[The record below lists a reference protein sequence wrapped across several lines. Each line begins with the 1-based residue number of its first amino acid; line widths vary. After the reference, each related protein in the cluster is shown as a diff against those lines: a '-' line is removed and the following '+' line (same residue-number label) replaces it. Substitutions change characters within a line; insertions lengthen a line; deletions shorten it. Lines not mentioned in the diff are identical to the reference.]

1 MKLVRTAAGIALV
14 ALLAGAALAAAGK
27 REDGQREG
35 PILNSFVQDGP
46 VAAHIVL
53 RSGPDP
59 RLIVAFPADNG
70 AIGLWFDRTD
80 HPVAWS
86 LTGKPRRVRATDAR
100 GQVLH
105 GVTFHARLRAGPLHI
120 RQALLSSARVLRDYQ
135 LSGKA
140 PPELQV
146 APRKDGKSLLWAR
159 DRLDGAPGYSLAV
172 KLEHGTLADDMINP
186 GPDGTIR
193 IAVTALSGDI
203 PLAPFPPGALL
214 TAEAAKDPAAR
225 ATLQFL
231 SYRQKFNAGS
241 WRFNTYFGR
250 DTLMS
255 LRLLM
260 PVLKPDGVET
270 GLRSVLDRLSRDGN
284 VAHEEEIGE
293 YAVLRH
299 KKAGDG
305 PSDTPIYNYDM
316 IDSAFL
322 LAPVARAWLIDDPRG
337 RARAMAFLGL
347 SNGSRR
353 MGDALITN
361 LRFVIRQA
369 KAFADAP
376 RWTNLVA
383 LKPGKDAGNWR
394 DSKDGLGG
402 GHYPYDVNAVL
413 VPAALDAIDALDKA
427 GLLEPFLVPSDRT
440 MLADLPRVA
449 QVWRDRAPPLF
460 LQTVGPDAA
469 RAAVTRYARAQNVP
483 AAAAL
488 ASIDR
493 HPIRYHAIALDAA
506 GKPVPILHSD
516 GGFALLFASPPPEA
530 LEVMAGAIERPFPA
544 GLMTGAGMLVAN
556 PVFAPAALQR
566 KFGPNAYHGAVIWSW
581 QQALA
586 AAGLARQVRRADL
599 RPPPADACGPRRR
612 ACGARSRRA
621 GQCAIRNSGPGGTRT
636 APIASCRSGRAARM
650 RTNPM
655 PPSFG
660 APSIWRCAARRRAA
674 AAGNEDI
681 RTGIAVLA

>member
-1 MKLVRTAAGIALV
+1 MKLIRTIAGIAFV
-14 ALLAGAALAAAGK
+14 ALLAGATWAAAGK
-27 REDGQREG
+27 QRDGRQDG
-35 PILNSFVQDGP
+35 PMLDSFIQEGP

-53 RSGPDP
+53 RSGVDP
-59 RLIVAFPADNG
+59 RLVVAFPADNG

-80 HPVAWS
+80 HPVEWS
-86 LTGKPRRVRATDAR
+86 LKGKPRPVRTTDPR

-105 GVTFHARLRAGPLHI
+105 GITFKTRIRAAQLHI

-140 PPELQV
+140 PPELLV
-146 APRKDGKSLLWAR
+146 APRKDGKGLVWAR

-172 KLEHGTLADDMINP
+172 KVEHGTLTDGVIGP
-186 GPDGTIR
+186 GPDGTITMA
-193 IAVTALSGDI
+193 ITALSGDI

-214 TAEAAKDPAAR
+214 TAEAAKDPQAR
-225 ATLQFL
+225 AALQFL

-260 PVLKPDGVET
+260 PVLKPEAVET

-284 VAHEEEIGE
+284 VAHEEAIGE
-293 YAVLRH
+293 YAVLQH
-299 KKAGDG
+299 KRAGDG
-305 PSDTPIYNYDM
+305 QSDAPIYDYDM

-322 LAPVARAWLIDDPRG
+322 LAPVAHAWLIDDPRG
-337 RARAMAFLGL
+337 RARAAAFLGL
-347 SNGSRR
+347 SNANRR

-361 LRFVIRQA
+361 VRFVIKRA
-369 KAFADAP
+369 SAFADAP
-376 RWTNLVA
+376 RWNNLVS
-383 LKPGKDAGNWR
+383 LKPGMNAGDWR

-402 GHYPYDVNAVL
+402 GRYPYDVNAVL
-413 VPAALDAIDALDKA
+413 VPAALDAIDALNKA

-449 QVWRDRAPPLF
+449 KVWRDRAPPLF
-460 LQTVGPDAA
+460 LQTVKPDVT
-469 RAAVTRYARAQNVP
+469 RAAITRYARSMNIP

-493 HPIRYHAIALDAA
+493 HAVRYHAIALDAG

-516 GGFALLFASPPPEA
+516 EGFALLFGSPSPDA
-530 LEVMAGAIERPFPA
+530 LDLAAGTIDRPFPA

-556 PVFAPAALQR
+556 PVFAPPALQKR
-566 KFGPNAYHGAVIWSW
+566 FGPNAYHGAVIWSW

-586 AAGLARQVRRADL
+586 AAGLARQLRRTDLPDTTCRRLRAAEVDLWRAIEAGWDLRSSELWSWRHTDGSYRIVPFGVGGADADEANSAQLWSTVYLAVR
-599 RPPPADACGPRRR
+599 RPPPGNGC
-612 ACGARSRRA
+612 RA
-621 GQCAIRNSGPGGTRT
+621 G
-636 APIASCRSGRAARM
+636 
-650 RTNPM
+650 
-655 PPSFG
+655 
-660 APSIWRCAARRRAA
+660 
-674 AAGNEDI
+674 
-681 RTGIAVLA
+681 

>member
-1 MKLVRTAAGIALV
+1 MKLVRTVAGIALV
-14 ALLAGAALAAAGK
+14 ALLAGAAWAATAKKEIG
-27 REDGQREG
+27 RREG
-35 PILNSFVQDGP
+35 LNLDSFVQDGP
-46 VAAHIVL
+46 VAAHITL
-53 RSGPDP
+53 RSGLDP
-59 RLIVAFPADNG
+59 RLIVAFPAENG
-70 AIGLWFDRTD
+70 AVGLWFDRTS
-80 HPVAWS
+80 HPAEWS
-86 LTGKPRRVRATDAR
+86 LIGKPRPITAVNAR
-100 GQVLH
+100 GQRFH
-105 GVTFHARLRAGPLHI
+105 GVAFQAGIRATQLHL
-120 RQALLSSARVLRDYQ
+120 RQAVLSSARVLRDYQ
-135 LSGKA
+135 QSGKL
-140 PPELQV
+140 PSELQV
-146 APRKDGKSLLWAR
+146 VPRRDGKELLWAR

-172 KLEHGTLADDMINP
+172 KVERGTLADDLISA
-186 GPDGTIR
+186 GPDGMIR

-203 PLAPFPPGALL
+203 PLAPFPSGALL
-214 TAEAAKDPAAR
+214 TADAAKDPEAR

-255 LRLLM
+255 VRLLM
-260 PVLKPDGVET
+260 PVLKPDAVET

-284 VAHEEEIGE
+284 VAHEEAIGE
-293 YAVLRH
+293 YAVLLHRR
-299 KKAGDG
+299 AGEG
-305 PSDTPIYNYDM
+305 ASDTPIYDYDM

-322 LAPVARAWLIDDPRG
+322 LAPVAHAWLIDDPRG
-337 RARAMAFLGL
+337 RARAVAFLGL

-361 LRFVIRQA
+361 VRFVIKQA

-376 RWTNLVA
+376 RWSNLVA
-383 LKPGKDAGNWR
+383 LKPGKDAGDWR

-402 GHYPYDVNAVL
+402 GRYPYDVNAVL

-427 GLLEPFLVPSDRT
+427 GLLEPFLVPNDRP
-440 MLADLPRVA
+440 MLADLPRIA

-460 LQTVGPDAA
+460 VQTVKPDIA
-469 RAAVTRYARAQNVP
+469 RSAITRYAKAQNVP

-493 HPIRYHAIALDAA
+493 HPIRYNAIALDAS

-530 LEVMAGAIERPFPA
+530 LELMAGTIERPFPA

-556 PVFAPAALQR
+556 PVSAPAALQK

-586 AAGLARQVRRADL
+586 AAGLARQIQRSDL
-599 RPPPADACGPRRR
+599 PPATCRRLRTVGASLWR
-612 ACGARSRRA
+612 AIEA
-621 GQCAIRNSGPGGTRT
+621 GWAMRNAELWSWRHNDGTYRIVPFGPGGADADESNAAQLWSTVYLAVRR
-636 APIASCRSGRAARM
+636 PSGGNGCRG
-650 RTNPM
+650 
-655 PPSFG
+655 
-660 APSIWRCAARRRAA
+660 
-674 AAGNEDI
+674 E
-681 RTGIAVLA
+681 